1 MNKLKEFEI
10 EIKEELSRVEKIEAE
25 TLSEAIDIVMEKY
38 YKSDIVL
45 DAEDY
50 KGVDFIPY
58 KENEKKVR

>member
-10 EIKEELSRVEKIEAE
+10 EIKEELSRVEKIGAE

-58 KENEKKVR
+58 KENEEKVR

>member
-1 MNKLKEFEI
+1 MSKLKEFEI
-10 EIKEELSRVEKIEAE
+10 EIKEELSRVEKIKAE

-58 KENEKKVR
+58 RENEEKVR

>member
-1 MNKLKEFEI
+1 MSKIKEYEI

-58 KENEKKVR
+58 KENEEKVR

>member
-1 MNKLKEFEI
+1 MSKLKEFEI

-45 DAEDY
+45 DSEDY

-58 KENEKKVR
+58 RENEEKVR

>member
-1 MNKLKEFEI
+1 MNKLKEYEI

-25 TLSEAIDIVMEKY
+25 TLSEAIDIVMDKY

-58 KENEKKVR
+58 KENEEKVR

>member
-1 MNKLKEFEI
+1 MSKIKEYEI

-58 KENEKKVR
+58 RENEEKVR

>member
-1 MNKLKEFEI
+1 MSKLKEFEI

-58 KENEKKVR
+58 RENEEKVR

>member
-25 TLSEAIDIVMEKY
+25 TLSEAIDIVMDKY

-58 KENEKKVR
+58 RENEKKLR

>member
-58 KENEKKVR
+58 RENEKKVR

>member
-25 TLSEAIDIVMEKY
+25 TLSEAIDIVMDKY

-58 KENEKKVR
+58 RENEKK

>member
-10 EIKEELSRVEKIEAE
+10 EIKEELSRVEKIKAE

-45 DAEDY
+45 DTEDY

-58 KENEKKVR
+58 RENKEKVR

>member
-1 MNKLKEFEI
+1 MSKLKEYEI

-58 KENEKKVR
+58 RENEERVR

>member
-1 MNKLKEFEI
+1 MSKLKEFEI

-45 DAEDY
+45 DSEDY
-50 KGVDFIPY
+50 KGFA
-58 KENEKKVR
+58 